1 MNKIFGLD
9 SPLIQFLNKVADL
22 MWLNILTMLCCIPI
36 VTIGASLTSAH
47 YVALKMKRNEE
58 GYISKEFFKAFKM
71 NFKQSTL
78 IWLII
83 LLIAAVIGA
92 DLYIMKEMDL
102 GIPEFLQ
109 VVIMAIGILVL
120 FMTVWVFPVQA
131 KFINTLSKTMKNAFA
146 LSVIQI
152 PKTIL
157 MIILY
162 VAPPFLCIW
171 FMQIFPI
178 YFVLG
183 ISLPVYVSA
192 ILYNKMFQKLEDK
205 ILERM
210 AGENGEESGEEV
222 TDDAKD
228 GTDDVNGDDAEETEK
243 IFSDKPIFNEE
254 EEQQ

>member
-36 VTIGASLTSAH
+36 FTIGASLTSAH

-83 LLIAAVIGA
+83 LLIAVILGA
-92 DLYIMKEMDL
+92 DFYIMKNMDL
-102 GIPEFLQ
+102 GLPEFLQ
-109 VVIMAIGILVL
+109 VVIMAIGILAL
-120 FMTVWVFPVQA
+120 FMTVWVFPMQA
-131 KFINTLSKTMKNAFA
+131 KFINTLSGTMKNAFA

-152 PKTIL
+152 PRTLL
-157 MIILY
+157 MIVLY
-162 VAPPFLCIW
+162 VAPPFLCVW

-183 ISLPVYVSA
+183 ISVPVYVSA
-192 ILYNKMFQKLEDK
+192 ILYNKVFQKLEDR

-210 AGENGEESGEEV
+210 AEENGERTDTEEEGKDAGE
-222 TDDAKD
+222 DAD
-228 GTDDVNGDDAEETEK
+228 GAEK
-243 IFSDKPIFNEE
+243 IFSDKSILGEE
-254 EEQQ
+254 EK

>member
-22 MWLNILTMLCCIPI
+22 MWLNILTMLCCIPV
-36 VTIGASLTSAH
+36 VTIGVSLTSAH

-83 LLIAAVIGA
+83 MVIAAVIGA
-92 DLYIMKEMDL
+92 DLYIIKEMDL

-109 VVIMAIGILVL
+109 VAIMAIGILVL
-120 FMTVWVFPVQA
+120 FMTVWVFPMQA

-192 ILYNKMFQKLEDK
+192 ILYNKVFQKLEDR
-205 ILERM
+205 IQERI
-210 AGENGEESGEEV
+210 AEENGENGEEESE
-222 TDDAKD
+222 DAE
-228 GTDDVNGDDAEETEK
+228 DDVTGEDAEETEA

-254 EEQQ
+254 EKQQ

>member
-9 SPLIQFLNKVADL
+9 SPLIQFLNRVADL
-22 MWLNILTMLCCIPI
+22 MWLNILTMICCIPV
-36 VTIGASLTSAH
+36 VTAGAALTSAH
-47 YVALKMKRNEE
+47 YVALKMRRNEE

-92 DLYIMKEMDL
+92 DLYIIKEMDSGL
-102 GIPEFLQ
+102 PEFLQ
-109 VVIMAIGILVL
+109 VVIMAIGILAL
-120 FMTVWVFPVQA
+120 FMAVWVFPVQA
-131 KFINTLSKTMKNAFA
+131 KFVNTLSRTMKNAFA

-157 MIILY
+157 MVILY
-162 VAPPFLCIW
+162 AAPPFLCIW
-171 FMQIFPI
+171 FLQIFPL

-205 ILERM
+205 ILERIAAEE
-210 AGENGEESGEEV
+210 AGEDSAGGIESGMDSETGE
-222 TDDAKD
+222 D
-228 GTDDVNGDDAEETEK
+228 TEK
-243 IFSDKPIFNEE
+243 IFSDKSIFSEE
-254 EEQQ
+254 EKQQ